1 MDLQSFILGLK
12 TAKKLAQ
19 IGALDVVLAKIN
31 EAMEEQNYPFLM
43 KDIFTAYMAVVK
55 SLIESKKE
63 REEKKE
69 EKEEKKEG
77 EKEEKKKKEIGFVE
91 EIKEEAKEIV
101 DFIIK
106 EIYGEE
112 RKTRI
117 EQRENVNVLREQ
129 LEELK
134 RKLEEKEKKKSS
146 NFETLEKELA
156 EAMDER
162 AKEFDKKLFES
173 WVENPEQ
180 KKDNKKN

>member
-63 REEKKE
+63 GEERKEKEEEKKE
-69 EKEEKKEG
+69 REKKE
-77 EKEEKKKKEIGFVE
+77 EKKKEIGFIE
-91 EIKEEAKEIV
+91 EIKEEAKELV
-101 DFIIK
+101 DFIVK

-117 EQRENVNVLREQ
+117 EQRENVLREQ

-134 RKLEEKEKKKSS
+134 RKLEEKEKKKN
-146 NFETLEKELA
+146 NFETLEEELA
-156 EAMDER
+156 EAIEER
-162 AKEFDKKLFES
+162 SKEFDKKLFES
-173 WVENPEQ
+173 WVGNSKQ
-180 KKDNKKN
+180 KKEDKKEN

>member
-77 EKEEKKKKEIGFVE
+77 EKEEKKKKIGFVE

-117 EQRENVNVLREQ
+117 EQRENVLREQ
-129 LEELK
+129 LEKLK
-134 RKLEEKEKKKSS
+134 RKLEETKEKY
-146 NFETLEKELA
+146 E
-156 EAMDER
+156 
-162 AKEFDKKLFES
+162 KKLEEERKKFEE
-173 WVENPEQ
+173 WVKLAKQ
-180 KKDNKKN
+180 KDLK

>member
-63 REEKKE
+63 REERKE
-69 EKEEKKEG
+69 KKEEKKEG
-77 EKEEKKKKEIGFVE
+77 EKKEEKKKEIGFIE
-91 EIKEEAKEIV
+91 EIKEEAKELV
-101 DFIIK
+101 DFIVK

-117 EQRENVNVLREQ
+117 EQRENVLREQ
-129 LEELK
+129 LEKLEK
-134 RKLEEKEKKKSS
+134 KLEETKEKYK
-146 NFETLEKELA
+146 
-156 EAMDER
+156 
-162 AKEFDKKLFES
+162 KKLEEERKKFEE
-173 WVENPEQ
+173 WVKLAKQ
-180 KKDNKKN
+180 KDLK